1 MAVDTQRAL
10 VRDLAS
16 TVLASQAPDELALL
30 DLTSEEFFADPDAAL
45 ARDRRDESLGFGIEL
60 AMLTPLVLA
69 VVTPVVQFLVDLATD
84 TIKETITDSA
94 KHELTPRVAA
104 WLRRVTR
111 RGDDPAAPAPA
122 RGAPPDS
129 APPDS
134 APSGAV
140 VPDEV
145 APALSGEQ
153 ARAVHALAHRRA
165 LDLGLDETRA
175 GLLADA
181 VVGGLV
187 VA

>member
-45 ARDRRDESLGFGIEL
+45 TRDRRDESLGFGIEL

-122 RGAPPDS
+122 LGAS
-129 APPDS
+129 PDS

-145 APALSGEQ
+145 APALTGEQ
-153 ARAVHALAHRRA
+153 ARAVHDLAHRRA